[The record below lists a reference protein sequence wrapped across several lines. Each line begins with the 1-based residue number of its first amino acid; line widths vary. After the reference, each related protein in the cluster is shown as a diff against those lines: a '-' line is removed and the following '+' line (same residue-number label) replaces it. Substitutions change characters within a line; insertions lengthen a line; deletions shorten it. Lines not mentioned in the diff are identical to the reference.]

1 MKTIITTI
9 AAAALMTTINP
20 VNAGNFQ
27 HDALFNP
34 GQLQLQAEAGG
45 RVMIYDRLDN
55 ETVELAL
62 NDQFDRIENMM
73 FVRTRHVQPSGIVEE
88 DEDCD

>member
-27 HDALFNP
+27 HNALFNP

-73 FVRTRHVQPSGIVEE
+73 FVRTRHVQASGIVEE